1 MAHLLRSLRPLR
13 QSARALSTVHAG
25 VATRAGTSN
34 NQGSANAPLFGAL
47 AAASAAAVLTASTV
61 DVESQR
67 SHAFVAF
74 DSDLK
79 ALEARVSAVEKQTVK
94 NTINAA
100 TTNAAFVFVKPHA
113 VTPAAIALV
122 KAKFAAAGINVI
134 SEGDL
139 SAETIDKDMLI
150 DTHYG
155 AIASKAVKLNPS
167 QLNVQPK
174 AKAAF
179 KDAFGMEWDDAV
191 AKGMVY
197 NAMQGCEKLGI
208 DGAAMDAKWGTL
220 KKKGPGTNLI
230 KFGGGFYCGQVD
242 GIFVINGF
250 YMQMRSAYT
259 TPPAAIH
266 WFTVEWPAAELSWE
280 DFRGK
285 VLGATDPTT
294 AEQGSARREIFN
306 HWKKLGLKSVPNTG
320 DNGVHASASP
330 AEALFERMNWLG
342 ASCDDDI
349 FGASMLGAGISKAT
363 VEEWSQDPQVPFD
376 GRNQSLFD
384 LLEDMDAKD
393 VLKKS
398 LKIIGK

>member
-1 MAHLLRSLRPLR
+1 MAAVLRSTMR
-13 QSARALSTVHAG
+13 QGARAMSTVHAG
-25 VATRAGTSN
+25 IATRAGATNGGQGASN
-34 NQGSANAPLFGAL
+34 TPLFAL
-47 AAASAAAVLTASTV
+47 ATAGAAAALAASTV

-79 ALEARVSAVEKQTVK
+79 KLEARVAAVEQQAA
-94 NTINAA
+94 ISGA

-113 VTPAAIALV
+113 VTPATIELV
-122 KAKFAAAGINVI
+122 KAKFAAAGIKVI

-167 QLNVQPK
+167 ELNVQPK

-179 KDAFGMEWDDAV
+179 KEAFGMEWDEAL

-266 WFTVEWPAAELSWE
+266 WFTVEWPAASLSWE

-285 VLGATDPTT
+285 ILGATDPTT
-294 AEQGSARREIFN
+294 AEEGSARSDIFKQ
-306 HWKKLGLKSVPNTG
+306 WKKLGLKSVPNTG

-342 ASCDDDI
+342 ANCEDDI
-349 FGASMLGAGISKAT
+349 FGASMLAAGVPKAT
-363 VEEWSQDPQVPFD
+363 IQEWSQDPQVPFD
-376 GRNQSLFD
+376 GRDQSLFD

-393 VLKKS
+393 VVEKS
-398 LKIIGK
+398 LKIMGK